1 MQRRPLHRRIIAAGI
16 LLLFAG
22 VLLSGCATY
31 RPANTEEAARLAASI
46 KIGDV
51 ITCETRHGPSRS
63 FTVKAIEGGWL
74 IGESSEHVYVDDV
87 TQVKIWRHA
96 LGDSALR
103 IASTVATLGA
113 LGYATQGLS
122 PAEGEIP
129 GQIWR
134 GISAS
139 PSPSADHP
147 GQLTPA
153 LKVGETITCDLRYG
167 GTKTFKITAIEHGWL
182 IGGSERVFIDDIK
195 RVETHRPAIA
205 DGVLAAGILIA
216 TAIVLYN
223 TPIAAFA
230 AL

>member
-1 MQRRPLHRRIIAAGI
+1 MKRRHLLRRFLAAGI
-16 LLLFAG
+16 LLLLAG
-22 VLLSGCATY
+22 GLPSGCATY
-31 RPANTEEAARLAASI
+31 RPANKEEAARLAASI
-46 KIGDV
+46 KVGDV
-51 ITCETRHGPSRS
+51 ITCETRYGPSRS
-63 FTVKAIEGGWL
+63 FTVQAIESGWL
-74 IGESSEHVYVDDV
+74 IGESSEHVYLDDV
-87 TQVKIWRHA
+87 TQVKVWRHA

-103 IASTVATLGA
+103 VAGTVATLGA
-113 LGYATQGLS
+113 LGYATHGLS

-129 GQIWR
+129 SQIWR
-134 GISAS
+134 GMSAS

-195 RVETHRPAIA
+195 RVGTHRPATA
-205 DGVLAAGILIA
+205 DGVLAAGLLIA
-216 TAIVLYN
+216 AAIALYN